1 MTFDEFSQAVA
12 EAETIERRANDA
24 VQRLARICA
33 GRLRVSKVSGYVLAQ
48 LKQELRDFDMRT
60 HTWRTR

>member
-33 GRLRVSKVSGYVLAQ
+33 GRLRVSKVPGYVLVQ